1 MGLKFKK
8 TMLRS
13 KLMRKKKKNL
23 RKKLSKKPFTI
34 YLRLSFVSKD
44 PSWSYA
50 SNRAFIAED
59 DARMTLNLLMVV
71 F

>member
-1 MGLKFKK
+1 MRLKFKK

-13 KLMRKKKKNL
+13 KLMRKKNDNL
-23 RKKLSKKPFTI
+23 RKKVSKKPFAL
-34 YLRLSFVSKD
+34 YLRLSFVNKD